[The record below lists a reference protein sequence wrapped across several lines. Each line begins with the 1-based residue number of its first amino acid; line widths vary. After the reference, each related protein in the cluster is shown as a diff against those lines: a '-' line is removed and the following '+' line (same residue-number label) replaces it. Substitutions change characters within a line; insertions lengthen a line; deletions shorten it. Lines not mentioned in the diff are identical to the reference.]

1 MQILLT
7 GFLNGKNARIFMSE
21 LWELLISAQ
30 DSLSGIPE
38 KFLELKKEELK
49 KKVVCK
55 RCKLNNLALNQ
66 NCFRRKAS
74 STKTLKSSCLTK
86 NNSKQKK

>member
-49 KKVVCK
+49 KKVVCVEFK
-55 RCKLNNLALNQ
+55 SWPAL
-66 NCFRRKAS
+66 
-74 STKTLKSSCLTK
+74 CLIRLISGGK
-86 NNSKQKK
+86 H

>member
-49 KKVVCK
+49 KKVVSLYLIF
-55 RCKLNNLALNQ
+55 RNLDILPIFL
-66 NCFRRKAS
+66 FRRKAS
-74 STKTLKSSCLTK
+74 SMKT
-86 NNSKQKK
+86 

>member
-49 KKVVCK
+49 KKVVCVGFIS
-55 RCKLNNLALNQ
+55 RPAL
-66 NCFRRKAS
+66 C
-74 STKTLKSSCLTK
+74 
-86 NNSKQKK
+86 

>member
-49 KKVVCK
+49 KKVVSSCCK
-55 RCKLNNLALNQ
+55 SHNLPLNLIY
-66 NCFRRKAS
+66 FRRKALNR
-74 STKTLKSSCLTK
+74 KILKSSCLTK
-86 NNSKQKK
+86 INSKLKK